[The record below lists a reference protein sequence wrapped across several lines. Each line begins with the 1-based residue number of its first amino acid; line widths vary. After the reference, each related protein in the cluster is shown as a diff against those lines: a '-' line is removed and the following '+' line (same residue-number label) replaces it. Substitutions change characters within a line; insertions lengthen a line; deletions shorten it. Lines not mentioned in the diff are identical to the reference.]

1 MIPAIEQASIADIEE
16 LQISKLKDLLI
27 YLKNC
32 SPYYQRI
39 FQELNV
45 DITSI
50 QHLRDLQRLP
60 CTRKDDLQRFNKD
73 FFCVPMHQIVDYATT
88 SGTLGEPITFGLTD
102 ADLDRLAYNEMIS
115 FQCAGIKKGD
125 IVQLMCTMDRRFMA
139 GLAYFLGL
147 RKLGAGTI
155 RIGAGVSQLQWDS
168 ILQYKPKYLI
178 AVPSFLLKMIAYA
191 EQNGIDYRASSVEAV
206 ICIGESLR
214 TASLSASHLAQRI
227 QEKWPIK
234 LISTYA
240 STEMSAAFTECE
252 AMQGGHQHPELI
264 ITEVLDENEQ
274 AVADGELG
282 ELVVTTLGIEALPLL
297 RYKTGDMVR
306 RFSVP
311 CSCGRNTY
319 RIGPVEGRKQ
329 QMIKYKGTSL
339 YPPAIHDL
347 LASFEEINL
356 YVIEISNTEVGTDDI
371 LIQVASTTP
380 TEELL
385 ARIKDTFRAK
395 LRVTPTLVFQ
405 QEEILQR
412 TVFNPLS
419 RKPINFIDHRI

>member
-16 LQISKLKDLLI
+16 LQINKLKDLLI

-39 FQELNV
+39 FQELHV

-50 QHLRDLQRLP
+50 QYLNDLQRLP

-73 FFCVPMHQIVDYATT
+73 FFCVPMHKIVDYATT
-88 SGTLGEPITFGLTD
+88 SGTLGTPITFGLTD
-102 ADLDRLAYNEMIS
+102 TDLDRLAYNEMIS
-115 FQCAGIKKGD
+115 FQCAGVKKGD
-125 IVQLMCTMDRRFMA
+125 LVQLMCTMDRRFMA

-147 RKLGAGTI
+147 RKLGAGII
-155 RIGAGVSQLQWDS
+155 RVGAGVPQLQWDS

-178 AVPSFLLKMIAYA
+178 AVPSFLLKMITYA
-191 EQNGIDYRASSVEAV
+191 EQNDIDYRASSVEAV

-214 TASLSASHLAQRI
+214 TATLSASHLAQRI

-306 RFSVP
+306 RFSMP
-311 CSCGRNTY
+311 CSCGRNTC

-356 YVIEISNTEVGTDDI
+356 YVIEISNTEVGTDDV

-380 TEELL
+380 SDELL
-385 ARIKDTFRAK
+385 ARIKDTFQAK
-395 LRVTPTLVFQ
+395 LRVTPTIVFQ
-405 QEEILQR
+405 QEEILQKMI
-412 TVFNPLS
+412 FNPLS
-419 RKPINFIDHRI
+419 RKPITFIDHRV